1 MLTTCKATGKSTVVL
16 CHSDV
21 QEGSGGEGQGCS
33 ISRNSGAAVDG
44 GKLESAGAAHDLPA
58 AESPVSAVGPA
69 FPPAGGEAGPEI
81 VCRAFVSTA
90 VAGPFWLALPWRR
103 GLFPREK

>member
-44 GKLESAGAAHDLPA
+44 GELESAGAAHDLPA

-69 FPPAGGEAGPEI
+69 LSPAGGGAGSEI
-81 VCRAFVSTA
+81 VRRTFVPA
-90 VAGPFWLALPWRR
+90 APAGPFWLALPWRR
-103 GLFPREK
+103 KRLP